1 MYLDGR
7 NLAACLPV
15 PFLVRSPMTLKRIP
29 ARFYRTASG
38 REPVREWL
46 KDLPAED
53 RRIFGEDIKDVEFAW
68 PLGLPLVRPLG
79 RELYEVRSSLTQGRI
94 ARVIFCVTGGQMV
107 LLNGF
112 IKKTQKTPPQEIELA
127 LKRMKGDER

>member
-1 MYLDGR
+1 
-7 NLAACLPV
+7 
-15 PFLVRSPMTLKRIP
+15 MTLKRTP

-46 KDLPAED
+46 KDLSPED
-53 RRIFGEDIKDVEFAW
+53 RRTLGEDIKDVEFAW

-79 RELYEVRSSLTQGRI
+79 RDLYEVRSSLTQGRI
-94 ARVIFCVTGGQMV
+94 ARVIFCVTEGQMV

-112 IKKTQKTPPQEIELA
+112 IKKTQKTPPQEIDLA

>member
-1 MYLDGR
+1 
-7 NLAACLPV
+7 
-15 PFLVRSPMTLKRIP
+15 MTLKRVP

-46 KDLPAED
+46 KSLPAED
-53 RRIFGEDIKDVEFAW
+53 RRILGEDIKDVEFAW

-79 RELYEVRSSLTQGRI
+79 RELFEVRSSLPQGRI
-94 ARVIFCVTGGQMV
+94 ARVIFCVAGSQMV

-112 IKKTQKTPPQEIELA
+112 IKKTQKTPPQEIDLA
-127 LKRMKGDER
+127 LKRMKGDEG

>member
-1 MYLDGR
+1 MK
-7 NLAACLPV
+7 
-15 PFLVRSPMTLKRIP
+15 LKRIP

-53 RRIFGEDIKDVEFAW
+53 RRILGEDIKDVEFAW

-79 RELYEVRSSLTQGRI
+79 RDLYEVRSSLTQGRI
-94 ARVIFCVTGGQMV
+94 ARVIFCVTEGQMV

-112 IKKTQKTPPQEIELA
+112 IKKTQKTPPQEIDLA

>member
-1 MYLDGR
+1 
-7 NLAACLPV
+7 
-15 PFLVRSPMTLKRIP
+15 MTMKRIP
-29 ARFYRTASG
+29 ARFYRTLAG

-46 KDLPAED
+46 KELPAED
-53 RRIFGEDIKDVEFAW
+53 RRIVGEDIKDVEFAW
-68 PLGLPLVRPLG
+68 PLGLPLVRAL
-79 RELYEVRSSLTQGRI
+79 RRDLWEVRSSLTHGRI
-94 ARVIFCVTGGQMV
+94 ARVIFCVADGQMV